1 MAQNGGLTVTATE
14 YDQELAAAKDFVE
27 IKGDKAFW
35 KNKWDAAGKEV
46 VWDMVHY
53 DTQFIGGVVLHSGR
67 IAEMATGEG
76 KTLVG
81 TLPIYLNAAPWSWCS
96 RSYCE

>member
-1 MAQNGGLTVTATE
+1 MRLSKKLQEDWLKMVELTVTATE
-14 YDQELAAAKDFVE
+14 HDQELAAAKDFVE

-53 DTQFIGGVVLHSGR
+53 DTQFIGWGLHFTVVESP
-67 IAEMATGEG
+67 
-76 KTLVG
+76 KWQLVKVK
-81 TLPIYLNAAPWSWCS
+81 L
-96 RSYCE
+96 

>member
-14 YDQELAAAKDFVE
+14 HDQELAAKDFVE

-53 DTQFIGGVVLHSGR
+53 DTNLSVGLHFTVVESP
-67 IAEMATGEG
+67 
-76 KTLVG
+76 KWQLVKVK
-81 TLPIYLNAAPWSWCS
+81 L
-96 RSYCE
+96 